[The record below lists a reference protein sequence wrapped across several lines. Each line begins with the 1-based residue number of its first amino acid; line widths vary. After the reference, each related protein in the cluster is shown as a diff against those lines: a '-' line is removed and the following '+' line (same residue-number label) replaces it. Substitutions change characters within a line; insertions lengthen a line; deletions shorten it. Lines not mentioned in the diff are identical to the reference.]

1 MFEIVIRYFHFIGI
15 FALFSVLVVEHML
28 IKRRLTAEEMHRLA
42 RLDALYGISA
52 VVVLLA
58 GLVMWFLVG
67 KPAAFYT
74 ANPVFHA
81 KVTLFLIVAALS
93 VFPTVFFYRHRR
105 TTRETIPV
113 PPVIV
118 ILIRLELLLL
128 LAIPLLAVLMAKG
141 IGLG

>member
-42 RLDALYGISA
+42 RLDAVYGISA

-58 GLVMWFLVG
+58 GLALWFLVG
-67 KPAAFYT
+67 KPADFYT

-128 LAIPLLAVLMAKG
+128 LVIPLLAVLMARG
-141 IGLG
+141 VGLG

>member
-58 GLVMWFLVG
+58 GLAMWFLVG

>member
-1 MFEIVIRYFHFIGI
+1 MFEVVIRYFHFIGI

-42 RLDALYGISA
+42 RWDAVYGIAA

-58 GLVMWFLVG
+58 GLALWFLVG
-67 KPAAFYT
+67 KPADFYT

-93 VFPTVFFYRHRR
+93 VFPTVFLQAQTHH
-105 TTRETIPV
+105 P
-113 PPVIV
+113 
-118 ILIRLELLLL
+118 
-128 LAIPLLAVLMAKG
+128 
-141 IGLG
+141 

>member
-42 RLDALYGISA
+42 RLDAVYGISA

-58 GLVMWFLVG
+58 GLAMWFLVG
-67 KPAAFYT
+67 KPADFYT

-113 PPVIV
+113 PPAIV

-128 LAIPLLAVLMAKG
+128 LVIPLLAVLMARG
-141 IGLG
+141 VGLG